1 MDLKGGALLH
11 VMMAE
16 RIQGQAVVIKNLE
29 SKISFMRIQSFRSD
43 SDLDSRVTDEHKFLM
58 FQALVSN
65 ECEDKI
71 R

>member
-1 MDLKGGALLH
+1 MDLKEGALLH

-43 SDLDSRVTDEHKFLM
+43 SDLDSRVKD
-58 FQALVSN
+58 
-65 ECEDKI
+65 
-71 R
+71 